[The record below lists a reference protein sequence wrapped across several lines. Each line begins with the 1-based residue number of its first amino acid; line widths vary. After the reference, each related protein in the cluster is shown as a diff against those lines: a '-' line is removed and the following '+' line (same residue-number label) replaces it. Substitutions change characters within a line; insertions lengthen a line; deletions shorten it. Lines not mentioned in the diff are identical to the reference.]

1 MPSCGVDPG
10 LERRPKG
17 SVSSP
22 TLRVGHACEGKPSN
36 ATPRSGGPAGRGSR
50 LHPGQCTPENVTK
63 SGAPDEGSGTARVNP
78 RKVFSEHVRTRI
90 EPGGYRPYSYHQWD
104 RSTAT
109 AQGTMG
115 ESKLGL
121 DDGKV
126 FGRPSYARAFCR
138 RRTRA
143 PARELSHPSIV
154 EHRIDERYIP

>member
-22 TLRVGHACEGKPSN
+22 TLRVGHAREGKPSN

-78 RKVFSEHVRTRI
+78 RKEDIVLNHITSRIVQPRQPKVRWERVNS
-90 EPGGYRPYSYHQWD
+90 GW
-104 RSTAT
+104 
-109 AQGTMG
+109 TMG
-115 ESKLGL
+115 KFSDARVMRGRSVV
-121 DDGKV
+121 DGRE
-126 FGRPSYARAFCR
+126 RPL
-138 RRTRA
+138 
-143 PARELSHPSIV
+143 ENSHT
-154 EHRIDERYIP
+154 HR